1 MDFEGSLEIW
11 LNSSKILFFIS
22 LAELFVK
29 VRASIFLYE
38 SSSPDSNFMITLLAK
53 ENVLPEPALAL
64 II

>member
-29 VRASIFLYE
+29 VRANIFLYE
-38 SSSPDSNFMITLLAK
+38 SSSPDSNFMITLLAN
-53 ENVLPEPALAL
+53 ENVFPEPALAL